1 MHVNLSPPLDLKA
14 KYDREVAEVEQF
26 FKSRKLRLGKTK
38 RSRLDRAI
46 RKMLEAHEGNTSGLR
61 QKLTE
66 YNNFMEGVKETVDFP
81 FGAGQSSDIDT
92 RYCANKARTLRAS
105 FIRSVFADQNIFVS
119 EVLPGAKRDV
129 DDNMAESA
137 MNWTAEKDT
146 NAIEALK
153 DLPIPIFRDGTGLI
167 HGEWERE
174 IENGTDYR
182 AYENAENFLADYPS
196 AEAAGI
202 DEDEYSRIIE
212 RLGEPESEVHVEFE
226 TDFVAKNGPVYTIF
240 PLAKFLWYPL
250 YARSIQDLDLYGY
263 SYTESGGRFEG
274 LVKHGFYDYDVA
286 EEARKVSPSPAATPA
301 DSWDS
306 GRDLIEGISSSD
318 EDRISYRIAK
328 LVVSYDLDDDKVPE
342 RYIVYWDTDSKRSL
356 RLERYSLWRN
366 TPNIVAFRFIKRDG
380 RFLGASLL
388 GDAIDL
394 FKELNALH
402 RHRSNTRRLT
412 DSVTLLL
419 PKILKE
425 DVDLG
430 AEYAEFRPGMTM
442 WLPNDLTPEKWPRQ
456 LQVYNLSRS
465 NDSLDEESLIARY
478 LDGVIG
484 VSEGQ
489 SGRESPV
496 DPSAPASKTAMLLQ
510 RADMRIEDLIE
521 EWKRSIPA
529 FTALHVALYH
539 QNAKAKIKYM
549 ARQDGK
555 LKESELST
563 AVLADPKRRFSLK
576 SVKPVLTPEYE
587 MNKLVALIST
597 AFQLQIPV
605 SAKPEIVIEAW
616 NDYVTASRVP
626 LPERF
631 QIEMNGGVM
640 SMGGKPVGMQQVLG
654 QIRRMATAQVAQ
666 NDIQSSRGRHSP
678 APSRAGGM

>member
-1 MHVNLSPPLDLKA
+1 VHIKLSPPPDLRA
-14 KYDREVAEVEQF
+14 KFDKEVAEVEQF
-26 FKSRKLRLGKTK
+26 FKARKLKLGKTK
-38 RSRLDRAI
+38 RQRLDRAI
-46 RKMLEAHEGNTSGLR
+46 RRMLEAHEAGTSGLR

-66 YNNFMEGVKETVDFP
+66 YNNFLEGVREAVDFP

-105 FIRSVFADQNIFVS
+105 FIRSVFADQSIFVS

-129 DDNMAESA
+129 DDNMAEAA

-153 DLPIPIFRDGTGLI
+153 DSPIPIFRDGTGLI

-182 AYENAENFLADYPS
+182 AYENAEEFQADYPD
-196 AEAAGI
+196 AEAAGV
-202 DEDEYSRIIE
+202 DAEEYSEILE
-212 RLGEPESEVHVEFE
+212 RLSEPESEVHVEFE
-226 TDFVAKNGPVYTIF
+226 ADFVAKNGPVYTIF
-240 PLAKFLWYPL
+240 PLAKFLWFPL
-250 YARSIQDLDLYGY
+250 YARSIRDLDLYGY
-263 SYTESGGRFEG
+263 SYTESGGKFEG

-286 EEARKVSPSPAATPA
+286 EEARKVSPSPASTPA
-301 DSWDS
+301 DTWDA
-306 GRDLIEGISSSD
+306 GRDSIEGISSSD
-318 EDRISYRIAK
+318 EERVSYRIAK
-328 LVVSYDLDDDKVPE
+328 LVVSHDLDDDKVPE
-342 RYIVYWDTDSKRSL
+342 RYVVYWDTDSHRSL
-356 RLERYSLWRN
+356 RLERYGLWRN
-366 TPNIVAFRFIKRDG
+366 TSNVIAFRFIKRDG
-380 RFLGASLL
+380 RFLGSSLL
-388 GDAIDL
+388 GDSIDL

-412 DSVTLLL
+412 DSVTLML

-442 WLPNDLTPEKWPRQ
+442 WLPNDLAPDKWPRQ

-465 NDSLDEESLIARY
+465 NDSLDEEGLLTRY
-478 LDGVIG
+478 IDGVIG

-489 SGRESPV
+489 SGRESPQ

-510 RADMRIEDLIE
+510 RADLRIEDLIE
-521 EWKRSIPA
+521 EWKRSVA
-529 FTALHVALYH
+529 DFAALHVALYY
-539 QNAKAKIKYM
+539 QNAKAKIKFM
-549 ARQDGK
+549 SKQEGK
-555 LKESELST
+555 LKESELAT
-563 AVLADPKRRFSLK
+563 AVLGDPRRRFSLK
-576 SVKPVLTPEYE
+576 SVKPQLTPEYE

-631 QIEMNGGVM
+631 QIEMNGGNM
-640 SMGGKPVGMQQVLG
+640 SMGGQQVGMQQVLG
-654 QIRRMATAQVAQ
+654 QIRQMAAAQVAQ
-666 NDIQSSRGRHSP
+666 NGATAAKP
-678 APSRAGGM
+678 RAGGMLK